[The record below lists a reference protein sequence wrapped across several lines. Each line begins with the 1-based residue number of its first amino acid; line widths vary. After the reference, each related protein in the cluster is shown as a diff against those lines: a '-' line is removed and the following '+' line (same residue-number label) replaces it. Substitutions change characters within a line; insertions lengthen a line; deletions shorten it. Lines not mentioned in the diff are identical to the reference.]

1 MKLKTPFEPIKA
13 YYVFP
18 GLMSYMTHHP
28 ENYTGKTSFSEL
40 STTFDFLGKKN
51 QQNMLDKVKSCINIM
66 NVILKEKMKIEKE
79 KDGKER

>member
-13 YYVFP
+13 KYFFP

-28 ENYTGKTSFSEL
+28 ENYTGKVSFSKL
-40 STTFDFLGKKN
+40 PTTFDFLGKEKY

-66 NVILKEKMKIEKE
+66 NVILK
-79 KDGKER
+79 GK

>member
-13 YYVFP
+13 KYFFP

-28 ENYTGKTSFSEL
+28 ENYTGKVSFSKL
-40 STTFDFLGKKN
+40 PTTFDFLGKKKY

-66 NVILKEKMKIEKE
+66 NVILKEKTKMPMAL
-79 KDGKER
+79 